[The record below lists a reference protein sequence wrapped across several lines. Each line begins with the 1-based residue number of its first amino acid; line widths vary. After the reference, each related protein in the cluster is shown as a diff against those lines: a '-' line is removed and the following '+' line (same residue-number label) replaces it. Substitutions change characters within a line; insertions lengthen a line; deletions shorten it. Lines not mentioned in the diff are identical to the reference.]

1 MIMNKIKNLFK
12 NYSPWSYLIS
22 VAMLS
27 LVLRLV
33 FKRLPGD
40 GFDTLAS
47 LLTLLAGAILAF
59 FFLWVVVLGVAA
71 LLRKTIQLKE
81 FIFSLIPVVILL
93 VLIEVVFR
101 ILPPAC
107 EPGTIPSQEV
117 QVLYHPETINSIPQ
131 SKTDVLQWN
140 SHGFRSRDFNFNK
153 DSSEFVLVLLGGS
166 TATGAYAA
174 QWENVPSVYIEN
186 HLQSYIKEK
195 YNKTLKVYSLAEV
208 AADVEDE
215 TFWFFKLGLH
225 MKPDAVLSLTGIN
238 NLSHV
243 VSNPD
248 TWDFGSG
255 SRSFRRMGLVLDPT
269 VGPSRIVNAIVAFL
283 DDKLNKYSAAYR
295 YALCKMKGDEK
306 DPFKENYRLTSYRY
320 DSANVQTAT
329 HRFYETLS
337 ALSDF
342 CTLRNIRF
350 YTILQPF
357 ATCGPSVLENTK
369 EKNLLQQLY
378 LTMITSAEPYA
389 EKLHLLDASASA
401 GDQLEPYF
409 VDTCH
414 FYDEGF
420 VILNEEIVRYLKEKL

>member
-1 MIMNKIKNLFK
+1 MKNINKLFK
-12 NYSPWSYLIS
+12 NYSPWSYLLS

-27 LVLRLV
+27 LVLRFV

-40 GFDTLAS
+40 GFDTVAS

-59 FFLWVVVLGVAA
+59 FFLWVVVVGVASVF
-71 LLRKTIQLKE
+71 RKTIQLKE
-81 FIFSLIPVVILL
+81 FIFSLIPVAILL

-107 EPGTIPSQEV
+107 EPGVQPSEEV
-117 QVLYHPETINSIPQ
+117 QGMYHPETINQVVDTRTPA
-131 SKTDVLQWN
+131 LQLN
-140 SHGFRSRDFNFNK
+140 SYGFRSREFEFKK

-186 HLQSYIKEK
+186 HLKAFIKEK

-215 TFWFFKLGLH
+215 AFWFFKLGVH

-243 VSNPD
+243 VTNPD
-248 TWDFGSG
+248 TWEVGSG
-255 SRSFRRMGLVLDPT
+255 SRSFRRMGMVIDPS
-269 VGPSRIVNAIVAFL
+269 VGPSRIVYAVMAFL

-295 YALCKMKGDEK
+295 YALCKIGGDAK
-306 DPFKENYRLTSYRY
+306 DPLKEDNRFSSYQY
-320 DSANVQTAT
+320 NPAKVEEAT
-329 HRFYETLS
+329 FRFFETLS
-337 ALSDF
+337 GLKDF
-342 CTLRNIRF
+342 CSVRGIRF

-378 LTMITSAEPYA
+378 LTMISESVPYA
-389 EKLHLLDASASA
+389 EKLNLLDASASA

-420 VILNEEIVRYLKEKL
+420 VILNEEIVRYLKEHL